1 MSPRLQVPHLTA
13 TIMSCH
19 ATDICAIQNL
29 FDLIQQKHIKFFPGR
44 RKGHRKI
51 TQPRKGN

>member
-29 FDLIQQKHIKFFPGR
+29 FDLIQQKHMKFFPGR